1 MAVGRSLRGY
11 DLAFVSPLCLVLE
24 IVNRLLRNR
33 RYKTKNG
40 TGFKTPG
47 RNFPDLV
54 ISILF
59 MSNCINSKKVALFQG
74 KKLVFRD
81 PVSSFMKS
89 VVLRS
94 CEDIF
99 IAFFFSIYCTSV
111 ISVLIIQYTGRK
123 ITFLLTLLLL
133 CESFS

>member
-24 IVNRLLRNR
+24 IVNRLLKNR
-33 RYKTKNG
+33 RYETKNG

-59 MSNCINSKKVALFQG
+59 ESNCINSKKVALFQG
-74 KKLVFRD
+74 LKLVCRD
-81 PVSSFMKS
+81 RVSSFMKS
-89 VVLRS
+89 VGLRS

-99 IAFFFSIYCTSV
+99 IAFFFSI
-111 ISVLIIQYTGRK
+111 LH
-123 ITFLLTLLLL
+123 L
-133 CESFS
+133 